1 MSNNILSA
9 EIEVPVRFSEVD
21 SLRIVW
27 HGHYVKYFEEAREA
41 FGRKYNISYLQ
52 VYGNGFVTPIV
63 KLTCDYKSPLEYGD
77 IAVVKATY
85 IPTEAA
91 KIVFQF
97 EIRNK
102 KNNLLVATGESI
114 QVLLNKDNELQL
126 TVPDFLAEWK
136 SKNIK

>member
-41 FGRKYNISYLQ
+41 FGRKYDISYLQ
-52 VYGNGFVTPIV
+52 VYGSGFVTPIV
-63 KLTCDYKSPLEYGD
+63 KLTCDYKRSLEYGD
-77 IAVVKATY
+77 VAIVKATY
-85 IPTEAA
+85 VPTDAA
-91 KIVFQF
+91 KIIFQF

-102 KNNLLVATGESI
+102 KNDLLVATGESI
-114 QVLLNKDNELQL
+114 QVLLNSDGELQL

-136 SKNIK
+136 SKNVK